1 LPQGPYSPQARLYIS
16 PAAPKVRGHTS
27 PGQRTEPQAGPAAW
41 VVLVGKRE
49 RAEGPIHPFM
59 VCDTDRLKKRQQSLL
74 RYARPVA
81 CRGIV
86 SRLAGR
92 AHGLGMNRAF
102 SPCFFLPILP
112 RPLDRPAARSVG
124 LGWYNPAPSVL
135 LRLTPM
141 ALRSGLHSARF
152 VQIEILRSSRRR
164 MVPVMTATLPPS
176 QDSPAKPQPV
186 PQGRHNKSPAR
197 KCRVR

>member
-1 LPQGPYSPQARLYIS
+1 MTAI
-16 PAAPKVRGHTS
+16 PAQICASGD
-27 PGQRTEPQAGPAAW
+27 A
-41 VVLVGKRE
+41 
-49 RAEGPIHPFM
+49 
-59 VCDTDRLKKRQQSLL
+59 
-74 RYARPVA
+74 PVA
-81 CRGIV
+81 CRGIL
-86 SRLAGR
+86 RIAQIGFQAR
-92 AHGLGMNRAF
+92 RTGTGLGMNRAF
-102 SPCFFLPILP
+102 SPCFFPPILP

-197 KCRVR
+197 KCRVT